1 MTATLYREPLLDPDT
16 KELSNDHYSLMTTA
30 QWWKIAMWSLETGKD
45 VKTLLL
51 EFNPIAEEETA
62 TTNGRTTAIRLVG
75 VLPNCGLAGCLDS
88 DGSTH
93 T

>member
-1 MTATLYREPLLDPDT
+1 MTATQYQEPLLDPDT

-30 QWWKIAMWSLETGKD
+30 QWWKIAMWSMETGKD

-51 EFNPIAEEETA
+51 EFNPTAEEETA
-62 TTNGRTTAIRLVG
+62 TTIRLVG

>member
-1 MTATLYREPLLDPDT
+1 MTATRYREPLLDPDT

-30 QWWKIAMWSLETGKD
+30 QWWKIAMWSMETGKD

-51 EFNPIAEEETA
+51 EFNPIAEEET
-62 TTNGRTTAIRLVG
+62 TTTIRLVG
-75 VLPNCGLAGCLDS
+75 VLPNSGLAGCLDS